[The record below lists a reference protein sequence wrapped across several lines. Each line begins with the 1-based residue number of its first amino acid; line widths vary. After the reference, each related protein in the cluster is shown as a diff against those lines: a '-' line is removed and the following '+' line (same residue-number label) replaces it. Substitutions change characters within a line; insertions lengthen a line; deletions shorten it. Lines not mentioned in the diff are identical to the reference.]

1 MEQPA
6 TQDPLIGVTIGNYE
20 VRYKIGVGGMGAVY
34 MAEHPLIGKK
44 VALKVLHSEF
54 SSNED
59 VVTRFFHEAKA
70 VNDIQHPNIVDILDY
85 GVIPSQGPN
94 TVYFIMEFLDGVS
107 LAQLFRDEAPLA
119 PERALAIALQ
129 IADALGASHSKGI
142 VHRDLKPDNIMLI
155 QRGRETDFVKVLDF
169 GIAKLTGEHKGS
181 MRTRTG
187 IVMGTPAYM
196 SPEQCEGRGS
206 VDHRTDVYALGILL
220 YEMLT
225 GQVPFT
231 GEGYGEILV
240 KHLTQPPP
248 APSTIRGVLPPHV
261 EAVVLKALEKSPEA
275 RYANMEAFMTA
286 LADPVGHVEAH
297 GGISAFIGTALHSV
311 AIPMSGSVMSAPN
324 PLGTLTPAPGQLALP
339 VSGAQAEPATG
350 GRRIAIIATVA
361 ALFLALGAGG
371 YVMME
376 RAGGMAGGA
385 ASAQD
390 ARVAA
395 EVVVGNANDGAA
407 DAGEPGGDG
416 GTSGAGNVA
425 GASRRDG
432 AGEEPSDAQQEA
444 SAAAATPPKE
454 VAIKII
460 SRPDGAAVFVGD
472 EKKPR
477 GKTPLTLHLPKSSD
491 RIAVTI
497 ERDGYEE
504 IERAFRPT
512 TNKEFDL
519 QLRRD
524 RRDRR
529 GNRSNRD
536 RSRDRDRTRNSGS
549 HSDQKSNKHD
559 EIKNDVMLEEPDWD

>member
-20 VRYKIGVGGMGAVY
+20 VRYKLGVGGMGAVY

-59 VVTRFFHEAKA
+59 VVSRFFHEAKA

-94 TVYFIMEFLDGVS
+94 TVYFIMEFLDGMS
-107 LAQLFRDEAPLA
+107 LAELIRKQAPLA

-155 QRGRETDFVKVLDF
+155 QRGREADFVKVLDF
-169 GIAKLTGEHKGS
+169 GIAKLTGEQKGS

-206 VDHRTDVYALGILL
+206 VDHRTDIYALGILL

-261 EAVVLKALEKSPEA
+261 EAVVLKALEKSPGA
-275 RYANMEAFMTA
+275 RYATMDAFMSA
-286 LADPVGHVEAH
+286 LTDPVGYVEAH

-311 AIPMSGSVMSAPN
+311 VMPVGGSVMSAPN
-324 PLGTLTPAPGQLALP
+324 PLATLTPAPGQVALP
-339 VSGAQAEPATG
+339 MSDAQSGPAAG
-350 GRRIAIIATVA
+350 GRRIAIIGTVA
-361 ALFLALGAGG
+361 ALFLALAAGG

-376 RAGGMAGGA
+376 RAAAKAGGA
-385 ASAQD
+385 ASPQD
-390 ARVAA
+390 ARVATQ
-395 EVVVGNANDGAA
+395 VVVGSAEDGS
-407 DAGEPGGDG
+407 DASAGQPGGNGDTPG
-416 GTSGAGNVA
+416 ENAVSSKNAGTGADTSGD
-425 GASRRDG
+425 R
-432 AGEEPSDAQQEA
+432 QET
-444 SAAAATPPKE
+444 SAAAARSE
-454 VAIKII
+454 DVAIKII
-460 SRPDGAAVFVGD
+460 SHPDGAAVFVGE
-472 EKKPR
+472 EKEPR
-477 GKTPLTLHLPKSSD
+477 GKTPLVFHLPRGSD
-491 RIAVTI
+491 TVAVTI
-497 ERDGYEE
+497 ERDGYEN
-504 IERAFRPT
+504 ITRAFKPT
-512 TNKEFDL
+512 NNKEFDL

-524 RRDRR
+524 RR
-529 GNRSNRD
+529 GNRPKGNRVRPQSNGN
-536 RSRDRDRTRNSGS
+536 RTT
-549 HSDQKSNKHD
+549 DQNSNKND
-559 EIKNDVMLEEPDWD
+559 KIKNDVMLEEPDWD